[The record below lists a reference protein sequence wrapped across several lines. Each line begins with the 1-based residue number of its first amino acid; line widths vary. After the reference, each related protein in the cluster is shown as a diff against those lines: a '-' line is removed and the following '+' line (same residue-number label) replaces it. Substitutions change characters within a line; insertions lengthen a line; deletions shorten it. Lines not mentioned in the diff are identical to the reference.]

1 MKKFVMLDSH
11 TLPDADFHQEME
23 ILKAAGIECVW
34 QAVKVAR
41 K

>member
-23 ILKAAGIECVW
+23 ILKAAGIECVLSIF
-34 QAVKVAR
+34 KSR
-41 K
+41 D